1 MLDELIKT
9 MDYGI
14 SYGSGTLKAL
24 QNDSL
29 PELDLL
35 VREAIQNSSDAA
47 RKIENARFDVNF
59 SVGTFKSHNLNL
71 ELNSLAKV
79 LDDRYQ
85 GQECEFMEIRDTRT
99 SGLTGPVQLS
109 ELDREDHGNYFKLVF
124 DTGKEQ
130 TDSDSGEAGGSW
142 GYGKSVYYR
151 IGIGLVIFYSQIQN
165 NSIYEERLILSL
177 TEHETDNNSLL
188 QEVCKESVGRAWW
201 GKRNPE
207 NNNELLPITDS
218 GEIQR
223 ILNIFGLHRFK
234 EQQTGTAIII
244 PYIDESKL
252 LNGIF
257 PDECGISDDVKKMCR
272 WKDDIVEYIQLAVQ
286 KWYAPKIFNK
296 HLGEISGQKWLAVRV
311 NGEPIKYTTMRPFF
325 QLVQELY
332 TTALSYNY
340 NKKYE
345 SEKFTDIECVAVP
358 SQRVVGNVSGYV
370 AFIRINQNDISPTGG
385 MISPYTYLRLFSK
398 SPLNDPIVM
407 FARTPGLILDYK
419 IDGKWTKGLIKPEED
434 DEFIFAFYVPNC
446 AANKKNEK
454 GLGVYAGT
462 SLGEYLRKCEKSD
475 HMTWD
480 DKSNLTLVSN
490 IKGQVVAKINGKLKK
505 DDQIEVEGTTSKLSG
520 KLGRKLLPTRGYGK
534 KIDGNGQSGSGNG
547 GKEDNLEIELNPII
561 HSDSMEIVFKITF
574 KNTRKVARVGI
585 FVETETGVIDAELWE
600 KDISDKFPVQI
611 DRIIEAK
618 TYALNSKKI
627 LVFEKE
633 CSATNMLINNEYSS
647 IELIQTQK
655 GKNISEIQITNEI
668 TNASVSGRL
677 ILKTVDRK
685 YVCAIKEVKS
695 T

>member
-223 ILNIFGLHRFK
+223 ILNIFGLHRF
-234 EQQTGTAIII
+234 
-244 PYIDESKL
+244 
-252 LNGIF
+252 
-257 PDECGISDDVKKMCR
+257 
-272 WKDDIVEYIQLAVQ
+272 
-286 KWYAPKIFNK
+286 NK
-296 HLGEISGQKWLAVRV
+296 S
-311 NGEPIKYTTMRPFF
+311 
-325 QLVQELY
+325 
-332 TTALSYNY
+332 
-340 NKKYE
+340 
-345 SEKFTDIECVAVP
+345 
-358 SQRVVGNVSGYV
+358 
-370 AFIRINQNDISPTGG
+370 
-385 MISPYTYLRLFSK
+385 
-398 SPLNDPIVM
+398 
-407 FARTPGLILDYK
+407 
-419 IDGKWTKGLIKPEED
+419 
-434 DEFIFAFYVPNC
+434 
-446 AANKKNEK
+446 
-454 GLGVYAGT
+454 
-462 SLGEYLRKCEKSD
+462 
-475 HMTWD
+475 
-480 DKSNLTLVSN
+480 
-490 IKGQVVAKINGKLKK
+490 
-505 DDQIEVEGTTSKLSG
+505 
-520 KLGRKLLPTRGYGK
+520 
-534 KIDGNGQSGSGNG
+534 
-547 GKEDNLEIELNPII
+547 
-561 HSDSMEIVFKITF
+561 
-574 KNTRKVARVGI
+574 
-585 FVETETGVIDAELWE
+585 
-600 KDISDKFPVQI
+600 
-611 DRIIEAK
+611 
-618 TYALNSKKI
+618 
-627 LVFEKE
+627 
-633 CSATNMLINNEYSS
+633 
-647 IELIQTQK
+647 
-655 GKNISEIQITNEI
+655 
-668 TNASVSGRL
+668 
-677 ILKTVDRK
+677 
-685 YVCAIKEVKS
+685 
-695 T
+695 